1 MQRDYWNKNAFTKN
15 FTASLDVGQFQDLV
29 PKDALVL
36 DVGCGYGRTLA
47 DLYGIGYKR
56 LIGVDTSAEM
66 VKRGKS
72 AYPYIDIRFQAGAA
86 IDLPDNY
93 VDAVVLFGVLCCTPN
108 SNDIKAL
115 IGEIERVLK
124 PGGCLFVNDFLIGK
138 DLRNSLRYR
147 KFEEKYNHYGTFET
161 DDGLVLRHF
170 TEQELSDL
178 LGGFNVI
185 SAVKQKCRE
194 MNGGVN
200 ISVSIAAK
208 LK

>member
-15 FTASLDVGQFQDLV
+15 FTTSFDVGQFQDLV

-66 VKRGKS
+66 VKRGKNT
-72 AYPYIDIRFQAGAA
+72 YPYIDIRFQAGAA

-178 LGGFNVI
+178 LGGFDVI

>member
-1 MQRDYWNKNAFTKN
+1 MQRDYWNKNAFTIK
-15 FTASLDVGQFQDLV
+15 FTTSLDVGQFQNLV
-29 PKDALVL
+29 SKDALVL

-66 VKRGKS
+66 VKRGKI
-72 AYPYIDIRFQAGAA
+72 AYPYIDIRFQAGAE
-86 IDLPDNY
+86 IELPDNY
-93 VDAVVLFGVLCCTPN
+93 VDAVVLFGVLCCTPE

-115 IGEIERVLK
+115 ISEIERVLK

-161 DDGLVLRHF
+161 EDGLVLRHF

-178 LGGFNVI
+178 LGGFDVI